1 MAGRYGNVNTGLYPQ
16 PDPKKKP
23 DLKYREAPAVPSF
36 SPEAA
41 RAAGAARGRD
51 PQSDARVRDSALRVA
66 AGQRPAQARFYEEL
80 AALANG
86 DPNFDETPY
95 TGGFGEDQR
104 EQRESYG
111 PEINDYFA
119 QQFADQMKATELA
132 YLQAMSRQ
140 AASGVR
146 NPLGMIGGD
155 ALNGLMGAGR
165 SAIGAAYGA
174 GRGAVRAAGNAAS
187 TVGDFARDAGSA
199 IGGLGRR
206 AGSAMSDHLQGA
218 FGASSQS
225 RYPGPFQQDVPWQP
239 GGQWLPYSDE
249 NHWPDPHPR
258 PGTGDR
264 WRGWTAED
272 SMRGYRGV
280 DQPLRPRGY
289 GYRPSDNGV
298 GFTQQFDPYG
308 SAPREELINDYLD
321 WAMSTELPGYLER
334 YMADPMSG
342 ENATREETRAYV
354 RTLPTSRLIEQFK
367 GKKVYP

>member
-1 MAGRYGNVNTGLYPQ
+1 
-16 PDPKKKP
+16 
-23 DLKYREAPAVPSF
+23 
-36 SPEAA
+36 
-41 RAAGAARGRD
+41 
-51 PQSDARVRDSALRVA
+51 LRVA

-199 IGGLGRR
+199 IGGLARN

-239 GGQWLPYSDE
+239 GGQWLPYADG
-249 NHWPDPHPR
+249 NYWPEFHPQ

-272 SMRGYRGV
+272 TQRGYIGT
-280 DQPLRPRGY
+280 DQPLRQPGY
-289 GYRPSDNGV
+289 GVTGSGMRPSGV
-298 GFTQQFDPYG
+298 GVPFDDQNPWPDFNPQPG
-308 SAPREELINDYLD
+308 TGDTWRGQTAEQGMRDWLSQYLNKF
-321 WAMSTELPGYLER
+321 SPQRG
-334 YMADPMSG
+334 
-342 ENATREETRAYV
+342 
-354 RTLPTSRLIEQFK
+354 
-367 GKKVYP
+367 